1 MKKKKEMMNII
12 HPNSA
17 GIDIGSKSHFV
28 AVGQKENQIKEF
40 GIYSSDYKKIV
51 SYLKENKITTVAM
64 ESTGNYWQTLFFKLQ
79 ESGFEVI
86 LVSGH
91 QTKNL
96 RAKTDVKDAQ
106 WIQKLHS
113 LGLLRGCFLPDEQ
126 TNRLRIIHRHRSS
139 LIEESSKMVNKM
151 QKALRLMN
159 LRLDVVLSDIT
170 GKSGMAI
177 INAIVELGVRD
188 GASLSKLADRRVKK
202 SKKEITDALQGQ
214 WSEEYLY
221 ELKDCLEIY
230 EILQDKIKKCDN
242 QLEQL
247 LLEFTKESNNSVED
261 IELTKKQ
268 TKGKNQTKFNLTE
281 LSYKLYGV
289 DLFAIEG
296 VSVGTVLTLITEIGT
311 GIYKFNTAKQFSSFL
326 RLAPNNR
333 VSGGKVI
340 SSRTPKGSNR
350 LSLALRN
357 AANTIDRKKEGNL
370 MHFFKRIA
378 YKKGR
383 AAAITA
389 TARKL
394 AIIIWNMIVKQIEY
408 NPIPDEDYKLI
419 LKQRAIKS
427 IQHRME
433 KLNITNIEISS
444 SYNIS

>member
-230 EILQDKIKKCDN
+230 
-242 QLEQL
+242 
-247 LLEFTKESNNSVED
+247 
-261 IELTKKQ
+261 
-268 TKGKNQTKFNLTE
+268 
-281 LSYKLYGV
+281 
-289 DLFAIEG
+289 
-296 VSVGTVLTLITEIGT
+296 
-311 GIYKFNTAKQFSSFL
+311 
-326 RLAPNNR
+326 
-333 VSGGKVI
+333 
-340 SSRTPKGSNR
+340 
-350 LSLALRN
+350 
-357 AANTIDRKKEGNL
+357 
-370 MHFFKRIA
+370 
-378 YKKGR
+378 
-383 AAAITA
+383 
-389 TARKL
+389 
-394 AIIIWNMIVKQIEY
+394 
-408 NPIPDEDYKLI
+408 
-419 LKQRAIKS
+419 
-427 IQHRME
+427 
-433 KLNITNIEISS
+433 
-444 SYNIS
+444 